1 MIDPEIKQQIIEQFR
16 THEGDSGSP
25 EVQVALL
32 TWDIKELAQHVK
44 VHKKDV
50 SSRQG
55 LLKKVSNRNGLLK
68 YLKKKDATRYQSLIK
83 RLGLRR

>member
-1 MIDPEIKQQIIEQFR
+1 MEPEVKQEIIEQFR
-16 THEGDSGSP
+16 THEGDNGSP

-32 TWDIKELAQHVK
+32 TWSINQLAEHMK

-50 SSRQG
+50 SSRRG
-55 LLKKVSNRNGLLK
+55 LLKKVGSRNRLLR
-68 YLKKKDATRYQSLIK
+68 YLKKKDVERYRSLIK